1 MASISKLISD
11 PRSQAH
17 SPGPIRLVSHSENI
31 CNGQAGSRRC
41 RAVELAAS
49 VPCLGTRR
57 EDPGTQPALLR
68 EPRALLRARARLA
81 PPGGLPPPQGSA
93 VLLISSLGGS
103 VT

>member
-57 EDPGTQPALLR
+57 GPWDAAGPA
-68 EPRALLRARARLA
+68 EGAEGAVGARARLA
-81 PPGGLPPPQGSA
+81 PPAGLPPPQGSA